1 MLKPKKNIAKKEI
14 QRDPFLESVD
24 KAQAHLETNKKK
36 YTNIGLAILAALVG
50 YSTLSNRQTSTSAK
64 ASAELGIALT
74 SLDKGDTTTAEFQ
87 LETIYS
93 DYSGTQS
100 AVNAGYFAGKLNYD
114 KNKYDLAKPQ
124 IANYIKNSKDKFM
137 YTPATL
143 ILSSIARFEGNND
156 QALDYINNGIKKC
169 SLKNELNLL
178 NIHKANILIDI
189 GDRAAAKSI
198 IDQILEEK
206 NLSIGNKKLA
216 QEILGKLMT

>member
-24 KAQAHLETNKKK
+24 KAQAHLEDNKKK
-36 YTNIGLAILAALVG
+36 YTNIALALLALLVG
-50 YSTLSNRQTSTSAK
+50 YNILSNRQTSTSAK

-87 LETIYS
+87 LETIYN

-156 QALDYINNGIKKC
+156 QALDYINHGIKNC
-169 SLKNELNLL
+169 SLNNELNLL
-178 NIHKANILIDI
+178 KIHEANILIDM

-198 IDQILEEK
+198 IDQILKEK

>member
-36 YTNIGLAILAALVG
+36 YTNICLAILAALVG
-50 YSTLSNRQTSTSAK
+50 YNTLSNRQTSTSAK

-74 SLDKGDTTTAEFQ
+74 SLDKGDTITAEFQ

-124 IANYIKNSKDKFM
+124 IANYIKNSENKFM
-137 YTPATL
+137 FAPAIL

-156 QALDYINNGIKKC
+156 KALKYINEGIEKC
-169 SLKNELNLL
+169 SLNNEINLL
-178 NIHKANILIDI
+178 KIHKANILIDI
-189 GDRAAAKSI
+189 GDRTAARSI
-198 IDQILEEK
+198 IDQILEEEDI
-206 NLSIGNKKLA
+206 SIVNKQLA
-216 QEILGKLMT
+216 EKILGKLMT

>member
-74 SLDKGDTTTAEFQ
+74 SLDKGDTITAEFQ

-137 YTPATL
+137 YAPATL

>member
-24 KAQAHLETNKKK
+24 KAQAHLEDNKKK
-36 YTNIGLAILAALVG
+36 YTNIALALLALLVG
-50 YSTLSNRQTSTSAK
+50 YNILSNRQTSTSAK

-87 LETIYS
+87 LETIYN

-156 QALDYINNGIKKC
+156 QALDYINHGIKKC

-178 NIHKANILIDI
+178 KIHEANILIDM

-198 IDQILEEK
+198 IDQILKEK

>member
-1 MLKPKKNIAKKEI
+1 MLKPKKIIAKKEI

-24 KAQAHLETNKKK
+24 KAQAHLEDNKKK
-36 YTNIGLAILAALVG
+36 YTNIVLALIALLVG
-50 YSTLSNRQTSTSAK
+50 YNVLSNRQTSTSAK

-87 LETIYS
+87 LETIYN

-114 KNKYDLAKPQ
+114 KNKYVLAKPQ

-137 YTPATL
+137 YPPATL

-169 SLKNELNLL
+169 SLKNELNLMKV
-178 NIHKANILIDI
+178 HKANILIDM

>member
-1 MLKPKKNIAKKEI
+1 M
-14 QRDPFLESVD
+14 ESVD
-24 KAQAHLETNKKK
+24 KAQAHLESNKKK
-36 YTNIGLAILAALVG
+36 YTNIVLALLAVLIG
-50 YSTLSNRQTSTSAK
+50 YNILSNRQTSTSAK

-87 LETIYS
+87 LETIYN

-137 YTPATL
+137 FAPATL

-156 QALDYINNGIKKC
+156 QALDYINDGIKKC
-169 SLKNELNLL
+169 SLNNELNLL
-178 NIHKANILIDI
+178 KIHKASILIVM

>member
-74 SLDKGDTTTAEFQ
+74 SLDKGDTITAEFQ

-137 YTPATL
+137 YPPATL

-206 NLSIGNKKLA
+206 NLSIENKKLA

>member
-1 MLKPKKNIAKKEI
+1 MLKPKKIIAKKEI

-24 KAQAHLETNKKK
+24 KAQAHLEDNKKK
-36 YTNIGLAILAALVG
+36 YTNIVLALLALLVG
-50 YSTLSNRQTSTSAK
+50 YSVLSNRQTSTSAK

>member
-24 KAQAHLETNKKK
+24 KAQAHLESNKKK
-36 YTNIGLAILAALVG
+36 YTNIGLAVLAVIVG
-50 YSTLSNRQTSTSAK
+50 YNVLSNKQTSTSAK
-64 ASAELGIALT
+64 ASAELGIAMT

-87 LETIYS
+87 LETIYN

-100 AVNAGYFAGKLNYD
+100 AVDAGYFAGKINYD

-137 YTPATL
+137 FAPAIL
-143 ILSSIARFEGNND
+143 ILSSIARFEGKND
-156 QALDYINNGIKKC
+156 KALDYINDGIKKC
-169 SLKNELNLL
+169 SLNNEINLL
-178 NIHKANILIDI
+178 KIHKANILIDL

-198 IDQILEEK
+198 IDQILEREDI
-206 NLSIGNKKLA
+206 SIVNKQLA
-216 QEILGKLMT
+216 QKILGKLMT

>member
-74 SLDKGDTTTAEFQ
+74 SLDKGDTITAEFQ

>member
-24 KAQAHLETNKKK
+24 KAQAHLEGNKKK
-36 YTNIGLAILAALVG
+36 YTNIGLALLAVLVG
-50 YSTLSNRQTSTSAK
+50 YNILSNKQTSTSAK
-64 ASAELGIALT
+64 ASAELGIAMT

-87 LETIYS
+87 LETIYN

-100 AVNAGYFAGKLNYD
+100 AVDAGYFAGKINYD

-137 YTPATL
+137 FAPAIL
-143 ILSSIARFEGNND
+143 ILSSIARFEGKND
-156 QALDYINNGIKKC
+156 KALDYINNGIKKC
-169 SLKNELNLL
+169 SLNNEINLL
-178 NIHKANILIDI
+178 KIHKANILIDL

-198 IDQILEEK
+198 IDQILEREDI
-206 NLSIGNKKLA
+206 SIANKQLA
-216 QEILGKLMT
+216 QKILGKLMT

>member
-36 YTNIGLAILAALVG
+36 YTNICLAILAALVG
-50 YSTLSNRQTSTSAK
+50 YNTLSNRQTSTSAK

-74 SLDKGDTTTAEFQ
+74 SLDKGDTITAEFQ

>member
-36 YTNIGLAILAALVG
+36 YTNIGLAILAALLG

-74 SLDKGDTTTAEFQ
+74 SLDKGDTITAEFQ

-156 QALDYINNGIKKC
+156 QALDYINHGIKNC

-178 NIHKANILIDI
+178 KIHEANILIDM

-198 IDQILEEK
+198 IDQILKEK

>member
-1 MLKPKKNIAKKEI
+1 MLKPKKIIAKKEI

-24 KAQAHLETNKKK
+24 KAQAHLEDNKKK
-36 YTNIGLAILAALVG
+36 YTNIVLALLALLVG
-50 YSTLSNRQTSTSAK
+50 YSVLSNRQTSTSAK

-137 YTPATL
+137 YAPATL

>member
-74 SLDKGDTTTAEFQ
+74 SLDKGDTITAEFQ

-189 GDRAAAKSI
+189 GDRAVAKSI

>member
-74 SLDKGDTTTAEFQ
+74 SLDKGDTITAEFQ

-206 NLSIGNKKLA
+206 NLSIGNKNLV

>member
-1 MLKPKKNIAKKEI
+1 MLKTKKNIAKKEI

-24 KAQAHLETNKKK
+24 KAQAHLEDNKKK
-36 YTNIGLAILAALVG
+36 YTNIALALLALLVG
-50 YSTLSNRQTSTSAK
+50 YNILSNRQTSTSAK

-87 LETIYS
+87 LETIYI

-114 KNKYDLAKPQ
+114 KNKYVLAKPK

-156 QALDYINNGIKKC
+156 QALDYINHGIKKC

-178 NIHKANILIDI
+178 KIHEANILIDM

-206 NLSIGNKKLA
+206 NLSIENKKLA

>member
-1 MLKPKKNIAKKEI
+1 MLKPKKNITKKEI

-24 KAQAHLETNKKK
+24 KAQAHLEDNKKK
-36 YTNIGLAILAALVG
+36 YTNIALALLALLVG
-50 YSTLSNRQTSTSAK
+50 YNILSNRQTSTSAK

-87 LETIYS
+87 LETIYN

-156 QALDYINNGIKKC
+156 QALDYINHGIKKC

-178 NIHKANILIDI
+178 KIHEANILIDM

-198 IDQILEEK
+198 IDQILKEK

>member
-1 MLKPKKNIAKKEI
+1 MLKPKKIIAKKEI

-24 KAQAHLETNKKK
+24 KAQAHLEDNKKK
-36 YTNIGLAILAALVG
+36 YTNIGLALLALLVG
-50 YSTLSNRQTSTSAK
+50 YNVLSNRQTSISAK
-64 ASAELGIALT
+64 AGAELGIALT

>member
-74 SLDKGDTTTAEFQ
+74 SLDKGDTITAEFQ

-137 YTPATL
+137 YPPATL

>member
-24 KAQAHLETNKKK
+24 KAQAHLEDNKKK
-36 YTNIGLAILAALVG
+36 YTNIVLALLALLVG
-50 YSTLSNRQTSTSAK
+50 YSVLSNRQTSTSAK

-87 LETIYS
+87 LETLYS

-137 YTPATL
+137 YAPATL